1 MVRRLN
7 YREFKCLFV
16 IKKYVVSLLDLSNN
30 TKYHRTKIKKDT
42 LQNLE
47 SARKVR
53 IKVAALSIASPSTIL
68 VTRELER

>member
-1 MVRRLN
+1 MINLN
-7 YREFKCLFV
+7 NNSRGKKCKMNSRFKKLV
-16 IKKYVVSLLDLSNN
+16 PKS
-30 TKYHRTKIKKDT
+30 TKKDT

-53 IKVAALSIASPSTIL
+53 IKVTALSIASPSTIL